1 MGSRGKGP
9 RLGGGS
15 GGGLGGPAGSPQ
27 SRLWRRLGTGEPWS
41 FSFATL
47 SGLPEPGAELGKDR
61 RAGSVIG
68 GQSPSQEP
76 ASGLERFDAEQSR
89 ARESKGEKDPHGGGA
104 EGRHRQHWT
113 SPQAGASAPPSS
125 PPSHFYSTSPT
136 LPKGS
141 EKETENPGARREMA
155 EGSQGSGRTYCG
167 ADFPVEE
174 KIRGGSVRAGKSE
187 VTVTQAPPDPTAQT
201 VSPNPIRL
209 GRPVNTSQEAGPR
222 VGETHLAHA
231 EGRGWWKGGALLWAG
246 PQVAYLGVGVCG
258 GVAQP
263 CAGS

>member
-61 RAGSVIG
+61 RSGSVVG

-89 ARESKGEKDPHGGGA
+89 ARESKGEKDPHGGGV
-104 EGRHRQHWT
+104 EGRHRRHGAG
-113 SPQAGASAPPSS
+113 PQAGASALPSS
-125 PPSHFYSTSPT
+125 PPSHFCSTP
-136 LPKGS
+136 PNPPQGA
-141 EKETENPGARREMA
+141 EKEGAHRGQKEAKEAGALTGEPTCRRE
-155 EGSQGSGRTYCG
+155 R
-167 ADFPVEE
+167 
-174 KIRGGSVRAGKSE
+174 R
-187 VTVTQAPPDPTAQT
+187 
-201 VSPNPIRL
+201 
-209 GRPVNTSQEAGPR
+209 
-222 VGETHLAHA
+222 
-231 EGRGWWKGGALLWAG
+231 
-246 PQVAYLGVGVCG
+246 
-258 GVAQP
+258 
-263 CAGS
+263 